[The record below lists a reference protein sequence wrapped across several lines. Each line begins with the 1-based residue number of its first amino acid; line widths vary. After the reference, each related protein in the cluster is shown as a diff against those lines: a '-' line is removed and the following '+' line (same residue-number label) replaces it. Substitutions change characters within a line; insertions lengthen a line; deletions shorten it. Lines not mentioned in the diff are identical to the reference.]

1 MSSGENGK
9 GMPTSQAGIRDKVGE
24 THCECRI
31 CGFFG
36 GEVVGR
42 EEKRGGGRKHKVG
55 GRPRGKG
62 FFLPFKLGASKPRD
76 SSGDGAWSSRCGASA
91 VGEPLRVLLV
101 ELSRSIAM
109 SPPVQLLKLGSTS
122 FKGASPVCT
131 HNHHHGGP
139 TRPKLAHSAAAH
151 T

>member
-9 GMPTSQAGIRDKVGE
+9 GMPTSQAGIRDEVGE

-31 CGFFG
+31 CGFLG
-36 GEVVGR
+36 GEGGWSR
-42 EEKRGGGRKHKVG
+42 GKRGEKEGNKVG

-91 VGEPLRVLLV
+91 AGEPLRVWLV

-109 SPPVQLLKLGSTS
+109 SPSVQLLKLWS
-122 FKGASPVCT
+122 ASSEGIPPVCT

-139 TRPKLAHSAAAH
+139 TRFNLAHSAAAH